1 METTS
6 GKVEIVNEQDVI
18 PFTKPYLTG
27 KENDYVTNAINRLEL
42 VGGGPSTH
50 LVEEIISRLSGGV
63 SALLTPSCTDALDL
77 AGMLLD
83 LEPGD
88 EVIVPGFTFTST
100 ATAFAQRN
108 AKVVFADI
116 NKQTLN
122 IDPAHVESLITN
134 KTRAISIVHYAG
146 VACDIE
152 AILEIASKHSL
163 KVIEDNAHGFGGTY
177 KGSPL
182 GSLGDMATLSFH
194 GTKNIQCG
202 EGGAFLTRHQEL
214 ADRAHILRE
223 KGTNRRAFLDGVVD
237 KYTWVD
243 HGSSFLAPDYVAAF
257 LLAQLDEFDSIQAKR
272 KHIWDTYASEL
283 KEWANQVGA
292 QLPTVPDYAI
302 HTSHL
307 FWITLPNPVDR
318 TNFMNC
324 LKTNGITS
332 TFHYQSLAI
341 SPAGKRFGRTDGT
354 PVSDLVAQTLVR
366 LPLFVDMTANQLEKV
381 VEAVKSWD
389 ATDTQ

>member
-1 METTS
+1 METTN
-6 GKVEIVNEQDVI
+6 GKVKIVNMHDLI

-27 KENDYVTNAINRLEL
+27 KENHYVTNAINRLEL
-42 VGGGPSTH
+42 VGDGPSTH
-50 LVEEIISRLSGGV
+50 LVEEIISKLSGGV
-63 SALLTPSCTDALDL
+63 NTLLTPSCTDALDM

-116 NKQTLN
+116 NPQTLN
-122 IDPAHVESLITN
+122 IDPLHVESLITD

-146 VACDIE
+146 VACEVDS
-152 AILEIASKHSL
+152 ILEIATKHNL

-177 KGSPL
+177 KGAPL
-182 GSLGDMATLSFH
+182 GSLGDMSTLSFH

-223 KGTNRRAFLDGVVD
+223 KGTNRRAFLEGAVD

-257 LLAQLDEFDSIQAKR
+257 LLAQLEEFDSIQAMR
-272 KHIWDTYASEL
+272 RNIWETYASEL
-283 KEWANQVGA
+283 KNWSLQIGA
-292 QLPTVPDYAI
+292 KLPTVPDYAI

-307 FWITLPNPVDR
+307 FWITLPNPLDR
-318 TNFMNC
+318 TNFMSY
-324 LKTNGITS
+324 LKDNGIAS
-332 TFHYQSLAI
+332 TFHYQSLAL
-341 SPAGKRFGRTDGT
+341 SPAGNRFGRTDGT
-354 PVSDLVAQTLVR
+354 PIADHVAQTIVR
-366 LPLFVDMTANQLEKV
+366 LPLFASMTSSQVEKV
-381 VEAVKSWD
+381 VYAVQKWNSVI
-389 ATDTQ
+389 

>member
-1 METTS
+1 VETAK
-6 GKVEIVNEQDVI
+6 GKVKIVNTQDVI

-27 KENDYVTNAINRLEL
+27 KENDYVANAINRLEL
-42 VGGGPSTH
+42 VGDGPSTH

-63 SALLTPSCTDALDL
+63 NALLTPSCTDALDL

-108 AKVVFADI
+108 AKVVFADV
-116 NKQTLN
+116 NNQTLN

-146 VACDIE
+146 IACDID
-152 AILEIASKHSL
+152 AILKIAAKHNL
-163 KVIEDNAHGFGGTY
+163 TVIEDNAHGFGGTY
-177 KGSPL
+177 RESPL
-182 GSLGDMATLSFH
+182 GSFGDMATLSFH

-223 KGTNRRAFLDGVVD
+223 KGTNRRAFLDGAVD

-283 KEWANQVGA
+283 KDWAKHVGA
-292 QLPTVPDYAI
+292 QLPNVPDYAI

-307 FWITLPNPVDR
+307 FWITLPSPADR
-318 TNFMNC
+318 TSFMNF
-324 LKTNGITS
+324 LKASGITS

-354 PVSDLVAQTLVR
+354 PVSDMVAQTLVR
-366 LPLFVDMTANQLEKV
+366 LPLFADMTSDQLAKV
-381 VEAVKSWD
+381 VDTVASW
-389 ATDTQ
+389 TPNLR

>member
-1 METTS
+1 M
-6 GKVEIVNEQDVI
+6 NEQDVI

-27 KENDYVTNAINRLEL
+27 KENDYVANAINRLEL
-42 VGGGPSTH
+42 VGDGPSTH
-50 LVEEIISRLSGGV
+50 LVEEIISGLSGGV
-63 SALLTPSCTDALDL
+63 NALLTPSCTDALDL

-122 IDPAHVESLITN
+122 IDPVHVESLITN

-146 VACDIE
+146 IACDID
-152 AILEIASKHSL
+152 AILEIAAKHNL

-177 KGSPL
+177 KGSAL

-214 ADRAHILRE
+214 ANRAHILRE

-257 LLAQLDEFDSIQAKR
+257 LLAQLDEFDSIQVKR

-283 KEWANQVGA
+283 KNWAKHVGA
-292 QLPTVPDYAI
+292 QLPTVPDYAF

-318 TNFMNC
+318 TSLMNY
-324 LKTNGITS
+324 LKINGITS

-354 PVSDLVAQTLVR
+354 PVSDLVAQTLIR
-366 LPLFVDMTANQLEKV
+366 LPLFADMTANQLQKV
-381 VEAVKSWD
+381 VETVKSWD
-389 ATDTQ
+389 ATGTQ